1 MWPGRLSQKGVSLPH
16 PQGALARCAVAP
28 LPDTGTFIGVALL
41 VMLGDLVSKAMAV
54 GLWSGERYP
63 LLGTRVLIEVVHNP
77 LGAFSTSY
85 GAHTFE
91 INAVAT
97 TVAALLAAAVVPRL
111 ARLDTLAPSG
121 LGLVAGAAL
130 GNLASMMTSPNGV
143 PDFLAVS
150 RGQGSA
156 IVLNLADVAAYI
168 GLACCARIA
177 WSIMRAAYAAARS
190 H

>member
-1 MWPGRLSQKGVSLPH
+1 MSLSPPTRAH
-16 PQGALARCAVAP
+16 AVRVATSP
-28 LPDTGTFIGVALL
+28 LPDLGTFVGVALL
-41 VMLGDLVSKAMAV
+41 VVVGDLVSKAMAV

-63 LLGTRVLIEVVHNP
+63 LLGSRVLIEVVHNP

-91 INAVAT
+91 INVVAT
-97 TVAALLAAAVVPRL
+97 LAAALLAMVYCPRL
-111 ARLDTLAPSG
+111 ARLDALAPSG

-130 GNLASMMTSPNGV
+130 GNLASMVTSPGGV
-143 PDFLAVS
+143 PDFLAVAH
-150 RGQGSA
+150 GQGSVL
-156 IVLNLADVAAYI
+156 VLNLADVAAYI

-177 WSIMRAAYAAARS
+177 WSVLRAAVAAARG

>member
-1 MWPGRLSQKGVSLPH
+1 MSLSQ
-16 PQGALARCAVAP
+16 PQREHAIRVATSP
-28 LPDTGTFIGVALL
+28 LPNTGAFIGIALL
-41 VMLGDLVSKAMAV
+41 VMFGDLVSKAMAV

-63 LLGTRVLIEVVHNP
+63 LLGSRVLIEVVHNP

-91 INAVAT
+91 INVVAT
-97 TVAALLAAAVVPRL
+97 LAAALLAMVYCPRL
-111 ARLDTLAPSG
+111 TRLDALAPSG
-121 LGLVAGAAL
+121 LGLITGAAL
-130 GNLASMMTSPNGV
+130 GNLASLVTSPSGV

-150 RGQGSA
+150 HGPDSLL
-156 IVLNLADVAAYI
+156 VLNVADVAAYI

-177 WSIMRAAYAAARS
+177 WSVLRAAVSAARA

>member
-1 MWPGRLSQKGVSLPH
+1 MSLSQ
-16 PQGALARCAVAP
+16 PQRALARCAVAP
-28 LPDTGTFIGVALL
+28 LPDTGTFLGVALV
-41 VMLGDLVSKAMAV
+41 VMLADLLSKAMAV
-54 GLWSGERYP
+54 GLWTGERYP
-63 LLGTRVLIEVVHNP
+63 LLGTRILIEVVHNP
-77 LGAFSTSY
+77 LGAFSTSF

-97 TVAALLAAAVVPRL
+97 TIAALLAAAVCPRL
-111 ARLDTLAPSG
+111 ARLDALAPSG
-121 LGLVAGAAL
+121 LGLIAGAAL

-150 RGQGSA
+150 HGQGSA
-156 IVLNLADVAAYI
+156 LVLNLADVAAYI

-177 WSIMRAAYAAARS
+177 WSLMRAAYTAARA

>member
-1 MWPGRLSQKGVSLPH
+1 MSLSSTSISQQH
-16 PQGALARCAVAP
+16 RALARSAATP

-63 LLGTRVLIEVVHNP
+63 LVGSRLLIQVVHNP

-91 INAVAT
+91 INAAAT
-97 TVAALLAAAVVPRL
+97 TVAALLAIAVVPRL
-111 ARLDTLAPSG
+111 ARLDALAPSG
-121 LGLVAGAAL
+121 LGLITGAAL
-130 GNLASMMTSPNGV
+130 GNLASMLTSPSGV
-143 PDFLAVS
+143 PDFLAVAH
-150 RGQGSA
+150 GQGSA
-156 IVLNLADVAAYI
+156 LVLNLADVAAYI

-177 WSIMRAAYAAARS
+177 WSVMRAAWTTARAR
-190 H
+190 

>member
-1 MWPGRLSQKGVSLPH
+1 MSLSQ
-16 PQGALARCAVAP
+16 PQRAFARCAASP
-28 LPDTGTFIGVALL
+28 LSHTGTFVGVALL

-85 GAHTFE
+85 GTHTFE
-91 INAVAT
+91 INVIAT
-97 TVAALLAAAVVPRL
+97 ITAALLAMAVCPRL
-111 ARLDTLAPSG
+111 SRFDALAPSG
-121 LGLVAGAAL
+121 LGLVTGAAL
-130 GNLASMMTSPNGV
+130 GNLASMVTSPGGV
-143 PDFLAVS
+143 PDFLAFVH
-150 RGQGSA
+150 GQGSVL
-156 IVLNLADVAAYI
+156 VLNLADVAAYI

-177 WSIMRAAYAAARS
+177 WSLLRAALVAARG

>member
-1 MWPGRLSQKGVSLPH
+1 MADRSMLLKSIALAQPRR
-16 PQGALARCAVAP
+16 ALARCAAAP

-63 LLGTRVLIEVVHNP
+63 LLGSRVLIQVVHNP

-85 GAHTFE
+85 GVHTFE
-91 INAVAT
+91 INAIAT

-111 ARLDTLAPSG
+111 ARLDALAPSG

-130 GNLASMMTSPNGV
+130 GNLASMLTSPSGV

-150 RGQGSA
+150 HGQGSVL
-156 IVLNLADVAAYI
+156 VLNLADVAAYI

-177 WSIMRAAYAAARS
+177 WSVMRAAYAAARS